1 MSEEIN
7 ARLDTITVP
16 RGRRPIRDIAPLAD
30 SMRELGQLQAIG
42 VTKDRTLVY
51 GAHRLKAAKH
61 LGWNTIRALVLDLD
75 DLHRELAEI
84 DENLVREDLTQLE
97 RSEYSARRKR
107 VYEAI
112 HPQTKPVNIRG
123 GPGRGHKTNPESG
136 SVSRTPAFVD
146 DTASKTHR
154 SRAAIAADVQI
165 AESIPDKVRD
175 TLRDTAS
182 ADSKEDLLA
191 LARLKKDPDKQAR
204 VAEAVAT
211 GEAKNVREA
220 VRSERLAERH
230 ARNAETAKQNQAA
243 PAAERQYS
251 VICSDPPWRYE
262 HAVSTSREIEEQ
274 YPTLS
279 LDEIKRLKIGGRV
292 VPDCA
297 TTDAILFLWATS
309 PKLAEAMEVI
319 VAWGFTYRTCA
330 VWDKEKI
337 GMGYYFRQQHELLL
351 VATRGNPPA
360 PPADARVAS
369 VFRERRGEHSAKPD
383 CVYVA
388 IESMYPEAAR
398 LEMFARGPRPGW
410 DVWGNEAKTSVAA

>member
-1 MSEEIN
+1 MKAHPAADLFPLMQGAEFE
-7 ARLDTITVP
+7 ALV
-16 RGRRPIRDIAPLAD
+16 RDIAEHGLREAIVLHEDQILDGRNRYRACEQAGVKPRFAQWDGKGSPVAYVISLNLKRRHLDETQRAMIGARAEPMFAEEAALRVGGRPAKGTANLPEVSKGEAREKAAQQVNVSPRSVQAAKTVLAD
-30 SMRELGQLQAIG
+30 GTPEL
-42 VTKDRTLVY
+42 V
-51 GAHRLKAAKH
+51 AACDAGKV
-61 LGWNTIRALVLDLD
+61 AV
-75 DLHRELAEI
+75 
-84 DENLVREDLTQLE
+84 
-97 RSEYSARRKR
+97 
-107 VYEAI
+107 
-112 HPQTKPVNIRG
+112 
-123 GPGRGHKTNPESG
+123 
-136 SVSRTPAFVD
+136 SV
-146 DTASKTHR
+146 
-154 SRAAIAADVQI
+154 AA
-165 AESIPDKVRD
+165 
-175 TLRDTAS
+175 T
-182 ADSKEDLLA
+182 
-191 LARLKKDPDKQAR
+191 LAREPKEKQRR
-204 VAEAVAT
+204 VVEAVTT
-211 GEAKNVREA
+211 GKAKNATEA
-220 VRSERLAERH
+220 LRSERLAERH

-243 PAAERQYS
+243 PASERQYS

-279 LDEIKRLKIGGRV
+279 LDEIKRLKIGGRA